1 MCKGKIILIDLFTN
15 DGNFILYP
23 YKNLTLANVSYIY
36 VAATVKHMVLFRDS
50 RLKNRF
56 YVQEKIYFEGKK
68 KKKKISLFTLKGR
81 KNQS

>member
-1 MCKGKIILIDLFTN
+1 MCPT
-15 DGNFILYP
+15 
-23 YKNLTLANVSYIY
+23 IY
-36 VAATVKHMVLFRDS
+36 LAATVKHMVLFRDS